1 MAYLLHFRSPAFVVA
16 LFAVSSALATTTRA
30 QPVDVRLV
38 LAVDSSSSVSI
49 DEFYLQLEGYAAAFS
64 HPNLLAAIRS
74 GPNRAIAVTLF
85 EWSGE
90 REQRVNYPWRRLD
103 DAESLDRFARQL
115 ALAPRLVVGGETAI
129 GAAIE
134 FARARF
140 ENSDFAEG
148 RAVIDISGDGTSN
161 RGIAVETARDRAVA
175 AGITI
180 NGLAI
185 LNEEP
190 DLDDYYRRA
199 VVGGSGAFVLSARDY
214 ADFAEAILRKLVREI
229 SNIADAG
236 PRSSDDRGH
245 HISNIKN

>member
-1 MAYLLHFRSPAFVVA
+1 MAYLLHLRALAFVVA
-16 LFAVSSALATTTRA
+16 LFVVPCAVATPTRA

-49 DEFYLQLEGYAAAFS
+49 EEFYLQLEGYAAAFS
-64 HPNLLAAIRS
+64 HPKLLAAIRS

-90 REQRVNYPWRRLD
+90 LEQRVNYPWRRLD
-103 DAESLDRFARQL
+103 DAASLERFARQL

-134 FARARF
+134 FALGQLD
-140 ENSDFAEG
+140 NSDFTDG
-148 RAVIDISGDGTSN
+148 RAVIDISGDGASN
-161 RGIAVETARDRAVA
+161 RGVAVETARDRAVA

-185 LNEEP
+185 LDEDP
-190 DLDDYYRRA
+190 DLDEYYRRA
-199 VVGGSGAFVLSARDY
+199 VVGGRGAFVLSARDY
-214 ADFAEAILRKLVREI
+214 ADFAEAILSKLVREI
-229 SNIADAG
+229 GNIADIG
-236 PRSSDDRGH
+236 PRPSDEHDHR
-245 HISNIKN
+245 ISIIKN

>member
-1 MAYLLHFRSPAFVVA
+1 MPHLPHRGLAGLVVVTLAAFGVSSGPAFC
-16 LFAVSSALATTTRA
+16 

-64 HPNLLAAIRS
+64 HPKLLAAIQS

-90 REQRVNYPWRRLD
+90 GEQRVNYPWRRLD
-103 DAESLDRFARQL
+103 DATSLDRFAREL

-129 GAAIE
+129 GEAIE
-134 FARARF
+134 FARTLL
-140 ENSDFAEG
+140 EKSDFDDG
-148 RAVIDISGDGTSN
+148 RPVIDISGDGASN
-161 RGIAVETARDRAVA
+161 RGVAVETARDRALA

-190 DLDDYYRRA
+190 GLVEYYRRA
-199 VVGGSGAFVLSARDY
+199 VVGGRGAFVLSAGDY
-214 ADFAEAILRKLVREI
+214 ADFAEAILNKLIREI
-229 SNIADAG
+229 GNVADYR
-236 PRSSDDRGH
+236 PFPQDNLGH
-245 HISNIKN
+245 RMSIIRK